1 MDPSR
6 DWQALSEL
14 YRSKSD
20 GELNELAEDYASLT
34 EVAQQVLRGE
44 MQSRGMDDPA
54 APQTPKKRVQRTASN
69 GDGEDSDGEDES
81 GHEYTWKT
89 PLCSCSSVQQAK
101 QIYEVLRRAEIESW
115 IEGGTNAWDA
125 GGLRVVVAADELDHA
140 RELLEKPIP
149 QDIVDEAT
157 MQAPEYEAPTCP
169 ACGAADPVLED
180 VEPVNKWLCET
191 CGKQWSEGGEE
202 TESASAAEGE
212 KAEP

>member
-1 MDPSR
+1 MQMDPSR

-20 GELNELAEDYASLT
+20 GELNELAEDFASLT

-44 MQSRGMDDPA
+44 MQSRGLDDPS
-54 APQTPKKRVQRTASN
+54 APRTPKQRVQRAQTG
-69 GDGEDSDGEDES
+69 GDGENAEGEDAG

-101 QIYEVLRRAEIESW
+101 QIHEVLRRAEIESW
-115 IEGGTNAWDA
+115 IEGGANPWDA
-125 GGLRVVVAADELDHA
+125 GSMRVVVAADELDRA

-149 QDIVDEAT
+149 QDIVDEASL
-157 MQAPEYEAPTCP
+157 QVPEYEVPACP

-180 VEPVNKWLCET
+180 VEPANQWLCET
-191 CGKQWSEGGEE
+191 CGKQWSEGEAQPEGEE
-202 TESASAAEGE
+202 A
-212 KAEP
+212 KR